1 MTMTSTASP
10 RAADPAVDLALAAN
24 CGVDLRPAIRLLDRA
39 YRYATDVDESEW
51 QFAIEI
57 NRLRECGLSEC
68 DLRWLVRRSVVEHRT
83 EITARDA
90 SVRCFS
96 LSEHLSFYPDTCFTL
111 TRRGARF
118 AQSLLSPSPAPAQ
131 IDAPIEAVGEQR
143 PVWDPAR
150 RILRVGNAVVKHFR
164 VPAPSQEVIIN
175 AFADEGWAPR
185 VDDPLPPDIDSEPIR
200 RLQSA
205 IMCLNR
211 NQLRRLLRFRDDGTG
226 TGVIWELVRSA

>member
-1 MTMTSTASP
+1 MAMTSTALA
-10 RAADPAVDLALAAN
+10 RATDPAVNLALAAD
-24 CGVDLRPAIRLLDRA
+24 CGIDLRPAIRLLDRA
-39 YRYATDVDESEW
+39 YRYASDVDESEW

-68 DLRWLVRRSVVEHRT
+68 DLRWLVRRNVVEHRT
-83 EITARDA
+83 EITERDA

-96 LSEHLSFYPDTCFTL
+96 MSEHLSFYPNTCFTL
-111 TRRGARF
+111 TRSGARF
-118 AQSLLSPSPAPAQ
+118 AQGLLNPSPVPAQ
-131 IDAPIEAVGEQR
+131 VDVPVGVAVDQR

-185 VDDPLPPDIDSEPIR
+185 VDDPLPPDNDSEPIR

-211 NQLRRLLRFRDDGTG
+211 NQLRRLLRFRGDGTG